1 MGVAYFC
8 ILQEHKLH
16 LQMSSHEQFLS
27 LVRQLEE
34 KCTTLSQ
41 QVTEVNEHLDLLSNN
56 GTAVIFRII
65 LFLVVQLM
73 RR

>member
-1 MGVAYFC
+1 MTLGRCEIFC

-16 LQMSSHEQFLS
+16 LQLSSHEQFLS

-41 QVTEVNEHLDLLSNN
+41 QVVEANEHLDLLSNN
-56 GTAVIFRII
+56 GM
-65 LFLVVQLM
+65 LVV
-73 RR
+73 